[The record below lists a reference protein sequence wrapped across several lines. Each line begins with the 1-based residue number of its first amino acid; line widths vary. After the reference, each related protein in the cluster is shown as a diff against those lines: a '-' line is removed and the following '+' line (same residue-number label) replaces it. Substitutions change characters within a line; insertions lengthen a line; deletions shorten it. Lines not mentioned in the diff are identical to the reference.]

1 MGVSQEYTRDPKCYF
16 ATPPP
21 PRQKKK
27 DKEKVG
33 GKGEEGEEEEK
44 YKIREKIG
52 FIP

>member
-1 MGVSQEYTRDPKCYF
+1 MLFCH
-16 ATPPP
+16 PPP
-21 PRQKKK
+21 PKKK

-33 GKGEEGEEEEK
+33 GKGEVGEEEEK

>member
-16 ATPPP
+16 ATPP